1 MSGSTS
7 STGSQY
13 RPTFDSSMRGK
24 NGTFVVKFNG
34 IDLINSQ
41 TDQTTTGS
49 LSGTSDWYIDED
61 QKRVNIKTQVATDGV
76 VYGLS
81 IKSTD
86 DIIISFQ
93 QELS

>member
-13 RPTFDSSMRGK
+13 RPTFESSMRGK
-24 NGTFVVKFNG
+24 NGTFVVKLNG
-34 IDLINSQ
+34 VDLFSQ
-41 TDQTTTGS
+41 SDQTTTGS
-49 LSGTSDWYIDED
+49 LTGNSDFYIDET
-61 QKRVNIKTQVATDGV
+61 QKRVNIKTRVVTDGV
-76 VYGLS
+76 VYGLT
-81 IKSTD
+81 IKSLD